1 MSYCLADTKMPKS
14 DIFIIYN
21 KCREKYGKS
30 LFMLD
35 EIFSIA
41 LIDKSRF
48 PNILSAKDEESYIQQ
63 WVSNYVNAMNKLPR
77 YKIAKPKQTCSDPA
91 ISHLVKIVSN
101 VDDVEIN
108 EQEKHHNLFM
118 SAENILGQL
127 LEEYIASNVQ
137 DLGWYWCAG
146 NVLRAVDFCHK
157 EGGFLQIKNKSNS
170 ENSSS
175 SAIRE
180 KTSIK
185 KWYRLGSRKE
195 KGKQIPIFK
204 WDSLN
209 SIINDCLKDGE
220 TACNMNEEDY
230 RLFLTEVAK
239 ANPKIISEL

>member
-1 MSYCLADTKMPKS
+1 MSYCLADTKKS
-14 DIFIIYN
+14 DGEIYFIY
-21 KCREKYGKS
+21 KKYRESYGES

-48 PNILSAKDEESYIQQ
+48 PNINSAKDEDSYIQQ
-63 WVSNYVNAMNKLPR
+63 WVSNYVKAMAKLPR
-77 YKIAKPKQTCSDPA
+77 YKIAKPKQSCSDPA
-91 ISHLVKIVSN
+91 INHLVKIVSKAN
-101 VDDVEIN
+101 DAEIN

-118 SAENILGQL
+118 SAENVLGQL
-127 LEEYIASNVQ
+127 LEEYIASKIQ

-146 NVLRAVDFCHK
+146 NVLRAIDFCHN

-180 KTSIK
+180 NTTIK

-195 KGKQIPIFK
+195 KGKLIPVFK
-204 WDSLN
+204 WDLLN
-209 SIINDCLKDGE
+209 AIINDCLKDGQ
-220 TACNMNEEDY
+220 TACNMSEEDY

-239 ANPKIISEL
+239 SNPNIISGL